1 MAAIDALLI
10 RKRAN
15 IEQALAAL
23 NIAFDHPVK
32 RSAFKQFINTFGNHA
47 CRVKLFRDKPGSA
60 LLRKPEID
68 PGCEIFDAIA
78 ADAKFDEIKCH
89 EADLAKLN
97 AGFK

>member
-1 MAAIDALLI
+1 
-10 RKRAN
+10 
-15 IEQALAAL
+15 
-23 NIAFDHPVK
+23 
-32 RSAFKQFINTFGNHA
+32 
-47 CRVKLFRDKPGSA
+47 VKLFWDKPGSA

-78 ADAKFDEIKCH
+78 ADAEFDEIKCH